1 MRATWSTFAS
11 LGCNKIE
18 LSRVFLE
25 NCEPTRHQQFALVR
39 QIVSRARGQSAPE
52 ELGMA
57 AQVITARL
65 VRENEQPELARRFRV
80 NSKNVPKSSL
90 WGTTLA
96 ADQLMRLLDSPEAW
110 PEVTLMEERFGRAL
124 VISQY

>member
-11 LGCNKIE
+11 LGCKKIE

-80 NSKNVPKSSL
+80 ISESPKSSL